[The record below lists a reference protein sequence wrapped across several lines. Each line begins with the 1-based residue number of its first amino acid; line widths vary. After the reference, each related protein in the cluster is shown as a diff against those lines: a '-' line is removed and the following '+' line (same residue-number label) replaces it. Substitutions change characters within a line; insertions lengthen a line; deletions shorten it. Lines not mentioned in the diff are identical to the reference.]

1 MVVDGASQGDQHI
14 VTDFYASGAYNQ
26 RGPDKRVSTY
36 HDLGIDIDLFTPV
49 FAVSRV
55 SGWTAHVIEQ
65 LNDNRLIRPRADYQG
80 PAYPNPY
87 VPLEKR

>member
-1 MVVDGASQGDQHI
+1 
-14 VTDFYASGAYNQ
+14 
-26 RGPDKRVSTY
+26 
-36 HDLGIDIDLFTPV
+36 LFTPV

-80 PAYPNPY
+80 PAYPNHY
-87 VPLEKR
+87 VAMEKR